1 MPFVRIDVP
10 SHFTESRTHAVAEAV
25 HNSLVK
31 TFNVPQDDRFQA
43 LQRHAAGEVVIA
55 PSYMGIAHGRD
66 AILVQIT
73 CSEGRPIPVK
83 KALFAAI
90 ADSVSQAGD
99 LPPAD
104 IIINLVETK
113 KENWSF
119 GNGIAQYATDD

>member
-10 SHFTESRTHAVAEAV
+10 SHFSEARLHAVADAV
-25 HNSLVK
+25 HASLVQ

-43 LQRHAAGEVVIA
+43 LQRHAAGELAIA
-55 PSYMGIAHGRD
+55 PSYLGISHGRN
-66 AILVQIT
+66 AVLVQIT
-73 CSEGRPIPVK
+73 CSEGRSIPTK

-90 ADSVSQAGD
+90 ASSVAEAGA

-104 IIINLVETK
+104 VIVHLLETK

-119 GNGIAQYATDD
+119 GNGIAQYATGD

>member
-10 SHFTESRTHAVAEAV
+10 SHFTEARLHAVADAV
-25 HNSLVK
+25 HDSLVK
-31 TFNVPQDDRFQA
+31 TFNVPADDRFQA

-55 PSYMGIAHGRD
+55 PSYMGISHGRN
-66 AILVQIT
+66 AVLVQIT
-73 CSEGRPIPVK
+73 CSEGRSIPVK

-90 ADSVSQAGD
+90 AESVSAAGD

-104 IIINLVETK
+104 VIINLVETV

-119 GNGIAQYATDD
+119 GNGIAQYAAAD